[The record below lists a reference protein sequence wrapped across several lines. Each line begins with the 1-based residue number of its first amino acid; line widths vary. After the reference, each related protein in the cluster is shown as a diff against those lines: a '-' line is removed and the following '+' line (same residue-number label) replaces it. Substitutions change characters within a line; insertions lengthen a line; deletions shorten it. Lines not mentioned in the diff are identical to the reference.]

1 MTISN
6 DALFHLRLR
15 YMQPADHK
23 MKPLKLK
30 AKMQSSS
37 LAAGFSSLCQA
48 SPHSK
53 ENITN
58 THNQEEMVGNL
69 KTC

>member
-1 MTISN
+1 
-6 DALFHLRLR
+6 
-15 YMQPADHK
+15 MQPADHK